1 MWDCSCRRH
10 HREAGLVY
18 QFGCLMIERSL
29 QRTLP
34 QACGRWFMLT
44 GLVKVVIYL
53 DRFQWSGLLS
63 KIEVDN

>member
-1 MWDCSCRRH
+1 
-10 HREAGLVY
+10 VY